1 MRRDVDSGVNE
12 HTYTPTHKLSAV
24 VEKIQSRLKPPTDG
38 SSPTRR
44 PRFCVRVC
52 VHPQPQHI
60 ENKEDL
66 RRVLQKKHEIVA
78 QAKREERESIRD
90 QERAARDI
98 RNMSSSSYGAT
109 NGEPRGDP
117 VRRTPSSGTLFAKAH
132 SSGGRYGGVA
142 GGIAG
147 GGRLGGAG
155 DRVAGV
161 LPDQVRKT
169 CVEKSMT
176 DFFHM
181 T

>member
-1 MRRDVDSGVNE
+1 MCAATSIRVSINTR
-12 HTYTPTHKLSAV
+12 THKLSAV
-24 VEKIQSRLKPPTDG
+24 VEKLQSWLLPPTDG
-38 SSPTRR
+38 SPPTRR

-52 VHPQPQHI
+52 VHPPPQHI

-117 VRRTPSSGTLFAKAH
+117 VRRTPSSGTLFVKAH
-132 SSGGRYGGVA
+132 AAGGRYGGVA
-142 GGIAG
+142 GGNGG
-147 GGRLGGAG
+147 GGRLGAAA
-155 DRVAGV
+155 DRTTSVQSEQA
-161 LPDQVRKT
+161 RKV
-169 CVEKSMT
+169 CAEKSMT